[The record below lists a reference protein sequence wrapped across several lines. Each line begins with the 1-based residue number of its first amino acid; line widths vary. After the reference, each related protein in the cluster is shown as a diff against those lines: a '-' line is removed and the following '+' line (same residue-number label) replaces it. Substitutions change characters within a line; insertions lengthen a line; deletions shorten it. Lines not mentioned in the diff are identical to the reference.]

1 MESVV
6 TYSFGDDLGGSRI
19 GSIAGHAVSGRRPL
33 WSRHERHRL
42 RQQPRFSRDR
52 QRRDSSLWQST
63 R

>member
-33 WSRHERHRL
+33 
-42 RQQPRFSRDR
+42 
-52 QRRDSSLWQST
+52 
-63 R
+63 